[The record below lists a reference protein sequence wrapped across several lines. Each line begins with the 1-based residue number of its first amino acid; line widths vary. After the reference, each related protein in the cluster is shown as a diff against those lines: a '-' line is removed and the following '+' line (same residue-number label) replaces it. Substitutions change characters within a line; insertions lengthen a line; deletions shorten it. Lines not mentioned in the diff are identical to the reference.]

1 MNLINISPDE
11 LRLHEENFL
20 AAAKSILVLQKEVT
34 ELQERLDKVMG
45 ATQKREFQ
53 DGHIVDFE
61 NLLVLRQLIGVLQP
75 KREAL
80 QEKINNLYAKMLPG
94 DIYIDQHF
102 FETWVSV
109 KPDWAVRFTYDV
121 QGMDMRLEV
130 ETEKN

>member
-1 MNLINISPDE
+1 MHLINLSPDE

-20 AAAKSILVLQKEVT
+20 AASKSILVLQKEVT

-130 ETEKN
+130 KTEKS